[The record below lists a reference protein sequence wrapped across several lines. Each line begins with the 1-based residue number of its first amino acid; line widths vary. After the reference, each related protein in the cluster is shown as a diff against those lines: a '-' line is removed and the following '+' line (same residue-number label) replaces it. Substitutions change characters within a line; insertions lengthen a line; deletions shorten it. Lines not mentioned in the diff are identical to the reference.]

1 MTQRRTA
8 VSIDKDAFLINGAPT
23 YPGRR
28 WRGRKVEGLLFNARM
43 VQGIFDD
50 LNPSTRGRWDYP
62 DGPWDAER
70 NTDELLA
77 AMPSWHDAGLAAF
90 TLNLQGGSPEGY
102 SREQPWHNSAF
113 TADGALRDDYLG
125 RLRRVL
131 DAADDLGMA
140 VILGLFYFGQDGRLD
155 DERAVVRA
163 SLAITD
169 WLVARAYT
177 HVLVEIANEA
187 DVQRYTHGILKAG
200 RGHELIALVQDR
212 SAGKLATP
220 AGRLLVST
228 SMRGG
233 ALPPEAIVETAD
245 YLLLHGNHVEVPS
258 EIRRMVRDCRAARA
272 YRGQPILFNEDDHFD
287 FDAPDNH
294 MLAAFGEHAGWG
306 YFDYRMAGEGFREG
320 FQSVPV
326 DWTIGS
332 ERKRGFFRLLAEITG
347 ADR

>member
-1 MTQRRTA
+1 MTQRQTA

-28 WRGRKVEGLLFNARM
+28 FQGRKVEGLLLNARM

-50 LNPSTRGRWDYP
+50 LNPSTRGRWNYP

-70 NTDELLA
+70 NTNEFIA
-77 AMPSWHDAGLAAF
+77 AMPSWHQAGLRAV

-102 SREQPWHNSAF
+102 SAEQPWHNSAF
-113 TADGALRDDYLG
+113 AADGALRPDYLG
-125 RLRRVL
+125 RLLRVL
-131 DAADDLGMA
+131 DAADRLGVV
-140 VILGLFYFGQDGRLD
+140 VILGLFYFGQDGRLG

-163 SLAITD
+163 ALAITD
-169 WLVARAYT
+169 WLVAKAYT

-187 DVQRYTHGILKAG
+187 DVPRYTHAILKSE
-200 RGHELIALVQDR
+200 RGHELIELVQRR
-212 SAGKLATP
+212 SAGRLATQ

-233 ALPPEAIVETAD
+233 ALPTDAIIETAD
-245 YLLLHGNHVEVPS
+245 FLLLHGNHVEGPAQ
-258 EIRRMVRDCRAARA
+258 IRQMVRDCRAARG
-272 YRGQPILFNEDDHFD
+272 YRGQPIAFNEDDHFV

-294 MLAAFGEHAGWG
+294 MLAAFEEYAGWG
-306 YFDYRMAGEGFREG
+306 YFDYRMAGEGFHEG

-326 DWTIGS
+326 DWSIGS

-347 ADR
+347 VDR